1 MVGTKAQKSP
11 GPSTSQERVSL
22 CNCMCSL
29 RLWDKSETTQLEPTV
44 RGLHAHKPK
53 SKIKTSTVKFLLPTP
68 KGGKPLFHVTLEQSN
83 KYKCSDS

>member
-1 MVGTKAQKSP
+1 M
-11 GPSTSQERVSL
+11 
-22 CNCMCSL
+22 
-29 RLWDKSETTQLEPTV
+29 

-68 KGGKPLFHVTLEQSN
+68 KGGKPLFHVTLGQSN